1 MSSSKCGIYSMGH
14 KKSANAKISVRFLAP
29 FLAVVQNGVF
39 DV

>member
-1 MSSSKCGIYSMGH
+1 MSSLKCGIHSMGH
-14 KKSANAKISVRFLAP
+14 KKSANAKKVSGFLR